1 MQLWTHR
8 GPYSISGIHN
18 YISESLIIHL
28 YLIIYIYQIY
38 SYIPFHTLQVCL
50 GSSDPLALRCSEKT
64 LRCLFLCRSTLH
76 GRHGAGWHGFSR
88 GSVRYHQIPIR
99 TLIQYQFIHI
109 HTNSTKSWQSTS
121 KQFRVIQI
129 YSINFNYISPTEC
142 KTRNEFFTF
151 SAACSGSGFWDDS
164 AIANSSPRVEG
175 IGREPGAINMLN
187 SGNT

>member
-38 SYIPFHTLQVCL
+38 SYIP
-50 GSSDPLALRCSEKT
+50 T